1 MNSHHHSTA
10 WLLDSQL
17 VPYVDAFTH
26 HLTERRYASNTVDTY
41 LGCIAHFAHW
51 STQCRLAIHCID
63 EKVVQQFLDDH
74 LTRCDCAR
82 QIHRVRRD
90 LRAART
96 SSCRATRQC
105 CHCRTASGHDSGG

>member
-74 LTRCDCAR
+74 LPRCDCAR
-82 QIHRVRRD
+82 QVHCVRRD
-90 LRAART
+90 LRAALGHLLVVL
-96 SSCRATRQC
+96 RANT
-105 CHCRTASGHDSGG
+105 